1 MKVGG
6 GRISEPWK
14 GKEGRWYS
22 QRKEFIVLWA
32 TEVRE
37 GSDGIVNVKS
47 SLSYEP
53 WKWEEGGG
61 ILNIKQFIVL

>member
-1 MKVGG
+1 MSYGS
-6 GRISEPWK
+6 GR
-14 GKEGRWYS
+14 
-22 QRKEFIVLWA
+22 
-32 TEVRE
+32 

>member
-1 MKVGG
+1 MEVG
-6 GRISEPWK
+6 
-14 GKEGRWYS
+14 
-22 QRKEFIVLWA
+22 
-32 TEVRE
+32 E

-61 ILNIKQFIVL
+61 ILNINSSLSYKP